1 MSFKDINPS
10 YMKKLLFILAISVLT
25 LQGCTQPS
33 ESVEAAVAAGSARPE
48 LASYNYLVELPAH
61 IQQALV
67 ATDNSPANNPI
78 TNDGATLGRVLFYD
92 KNLSLNR
99 TVSCG
104 SCHKQASAFDDDVA
118 LSKGFANARTTRN
131 SMSLLNLR
139 FYKSGRMFWDER
151 VPTVEKQALQPIQNS
166 LEMGLTLTELESRV
180 KSLTYYPD
188 LFQKA
193 FGSPVIDSVRIAK
206 ALAQFERSI
215 VSYQSKYDKVKQ
227 GLETFTAA
235 EARGEQIFLTAPNA
249 GPGGGGISCA
259 GCHTPPMFITS
270 TPAGGF
276 AFPLESGINGQNRF
290 KSGSLRNIATR
301 KFLFH
306 AGTITDLNA
315 MFTGPQPVP
324 AHGVP
329 PQDVAAMIAFLNT
342 LTDTA
347 ITQDPKYADPFR

>member
-1 MSFKDINPS
+1 
-10 YMKKLLFILAISVLT
+10 MKKILFILVISLLI
-25 LQGCTQPS
+25 LQGCAKLS
-33 ESVEAAVAAGSARPE
+33 EPLDASVSAGSARPE
-48 LASYNYLVELPAH
+48 MATYNYLVELPAH
-61 IQQALV
+61 IRQALV
-67 ATDNSPANNPI
+67 ATDNSPADNPI
-78 TNDGATLGRVLFYD
+78 TNEGAALGRVLFYD

-104 SCHKQASAFDDDVA
+104 SCHKQATAFDDDVA

-131 SMSLLNLR
+131 SMSLLNIR

-151 VPTVEKQALQPIQNS
+151 APTVEKQALQPIQNP

-193 FGSPVIDSVRIAK
+193 FGSPAIDSVRIAK
-206 ALAQFERSI
+206 AIAQFERSI
-215 VSYQSKYDKVKQ
+215 VSHQSKYDRVKQ

-235 EARGEQIFLTAPNA
+235 EARGEQIFLTAPNP
-249 GPGGGGISCA
+249 GPGGGGVACA

-276 AFPLESGINGQNRF
+276 SFPLQSGINGQNRF

-306 AGTITDLNA
+306 TGAIADLNA
-315 MFTGPQPVP
+315 MFSGPQPVP

-329 PQDVAAMIAFLNT
+329 PQEAAAMIAFLNT
-342 LTDTA
+342 LTDA
-347 ITQDPKYADPFR
+347 VITQDPKYSDPFR